1 MKKTISLFLSI
12 VMLFSALTASVNAY
26 AAGFAPYAKNAELNT
41 WYSGSAS
48 RSDYY
53 NSYDREYAD
62 IYKIKVP
69 VTGTIS
75 IKFTSEDDMY
85 QLATIEDRI
94 IVYNANNTE
103 RECYSEYR
111 ALEGYDAANGYYY
124 STYKTVLNAGT
135 YYVMAT
141 FCGSYVEWNDYK
153 GTYDIIFNYSPSISK
168 PSGFKVKS
176 RNTSSINLTWNK
188 VGGATGYH
196 LQRKI
201 NGNYSFV
208 TNTSKNYYNVTGL
221 RAGIRYDFRIRT
233 FVEINGTRYYSGW
246 TYFQTPTKP
255 NKPAIKAP
263 KTNWNDDIIIYWN
276 KVSACS
282 GYQVQYSRTSNFSKI
297 SYTKYTSY
305 RNSSFTGHNFWYG
318 YRYYVRV
325 RAYKEVN
332 GVKCFGAWSDSRSI
346 VCQ

>member
-12 VMLFSALTASVNAY
+12 VMLFCALTASVNAY
-26 AAGFAPYAKNAELNT
+26 AARLVPSNAKRVEFNT
-41 WYSGSAS
+41 YYTRVLSASDPEWFGDYRYHTYSLEIPTQGSLEIYVESSDSKIVGYYGDESLQLYTSRDLDNCIWRGDYNSNQGYDYSRGVYYHSEKVTLSSGSYFLFKPYSG
-48 RSDYY
+48 DY
-53 NSYDREYAD
+53 
-62 IYKIKVP
+62 V
-69 VTGTIS
+69 
-75 IKFTSEDDMY
+75 
-85 QLATIEDRI
+85 
-94 IVYNANNTE
+94 
-103 RECYSEYR
+103 
-111 ALEGYDAANGYYY
+111 
-124 STYKTVLNAGT
+124 
-135 YYVMAT
+135 
-141 FCGSYVEWNDYK
+141 GSYNIVFK
-153 GTYDIIFNYSPSISK
+153 YSPAIAR

-201 NGNYSFV
+201 NGSYSFV